1 MRGRLLAGAA
11 VGVALLLAALAAVE
25 SVSERQPAADLAE
38 PAAMP
43 APDQAPHCAALP
55 ALPCCCSRAAAASSA
70 LFAAA

>member
-43 APDQAPHCAALP
+43 AEVTVPPSEELPSAPELSESEA
-55 ALPCCCSRAAAASSA
+55 
-70 LFAAA
+70 FAGPMFTR